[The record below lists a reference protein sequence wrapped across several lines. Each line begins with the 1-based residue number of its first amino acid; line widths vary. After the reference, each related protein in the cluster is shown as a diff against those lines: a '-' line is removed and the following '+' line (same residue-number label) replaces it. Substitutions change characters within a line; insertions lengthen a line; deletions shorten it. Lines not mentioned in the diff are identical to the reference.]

1 MTSSRP
7 MPDPKAPKAWMLE
20 GKSLADIRIMQ
31 DETCADLDAILAEF
45 EKLETVGDVYRR
57 CFFFLGSLDGTASS
71 GLLGP
76 MAEEYRKKLKAAESK
91 AKRRIT
97 KALGIEPPSRLPT
110 MKEWSS
116 LGGYEAPLTVK
127 RRLKS

>member
-1 MTSSRP
+1 MNSSRP
-7 MPDPKAPKAWMLE
+7 MPDPNAPKAWMLE
-20 GKSLADIRIMQ
+20 GKSLADIRLMQ
-31 DETCADLDAILAEF
+31 DETCSDLDAILAEF
-45 EKLETVGDVYRR
+45 ENIETVGDVYRR

-71 GLLGP
+71 GLLGQL
-76 MAEEYRKKLKAAESK
+76 AEEYRKKLKAAEAK

-116 LGGYEAPLTVK
+116 LGGYEQPLVA
-127 RRLKS
+127 RRRS